1 MKLRLLFGSAAALM
15 ALAVSSED
23 ADTKKN
29 IKISPDLHSA
39 FTRRMNGGRAGKET
53 ISKSASKP
61 THKLSTA
68 KAANATP
75 DSTGS
80 KVGKKILNTKSG
92 KGSKA
97 VEYDLY
103 YMAPSVCQDTCID
116 AYDENIGTGDLDI
129 ALTSCSTRAMGS
141 RTQQWILR
149 MSNDIVQVES
159 SAYLGECIA
168 VSLEYSCSGDLQ
180 LMPCDNPGAL
190 WYFTG
195 GQLISLLCW
204 SRGVSAAMG
213 VSYKADASTC
223 DKLMVYEVNIA
234 TDASSRATGTT
245 NSVSTA
251 QATFM
256 LITIDDMNKILEP
269 LSDDGSP

>member
-1 MKLRLLFGSAAALM
+1 MKLRLLFGSTATLR

-23 ADTKKN
+23 ADTNKH

-39 FTRRMNGGRAGKET
+39 FARRMDGGRAGKEA
-53 ISKSASKP
+53 ILKPASTP
-61 THKLSTA
+61 THKLSLA
-68 KAANATP
+68 KATP
-75 DSTGS
+75 NSTGS
-80 KVGKKILNTKSG
+80 KVGKKNLNTKSG

-97 VEYDLY
+97 GDYEYY

-116 AYDENIGTGDLDI
+116 ADDENVGTGDLDI
-129 ALTSCSTRAMGS
+129 ALTSCSTHAMGS

-149 MSNDIVQVES
+149 TSNDIVRVES

-168 VSLEYSCSGDLQ
+168 VSLEDSCSGDLQ
-180 LMPCDNPGAL
+180 LLPCDNPGAL

-195 GQLISLLCW
+195 GQLLSLLCW
-204 SRGVSAAMG
+204 SGGVSAAMS

-223 DKLMVYEVNIA
+223 DKLMAYEVNIA
-234 TDASSRATGTT
+234 TDASSRAAGTT
-245 NSVSTA
+245 NSVATA

-256 LITIDDMNKILEP
+256 LISIDDMNKILEP
-269 LSDDGSP
+269 